1 MEKIEPVA
9 WVGENKER
17 DLRNFSTS
25 PLNKEQGYYKVT
37 ELYTKE
43 QLQPRVKMTKRET
56 DEFKKLHKSRNHLIP
71 IHFLKFLLDNGDSY
85 PLLHSRYWDGREE
98 QLALLTLWLRFDPK
112 HPEETIDIVPEKKWF
127 VRSKKLS
134 RSGEYFWLC
143 DRDYL
148 DIPQFMIVDGEQLSA
163 MKFDTKEQAEEWI
176 NPLTEA
182 VLLPVKGE

>member
-1 MEKIEPVA
+1 MSELRPVA
-9 WVGENKER
+9 WVGENKEK
-17 DLRNFSTS
+17 DLRMFSTN

-43 QLQPRVKMTKRET
+43 QLQPRVKMTKKEA
-56 DEFKKLHKSRNHLIP
+56 DEFKKLYKSRNHLIP

-112 HPEETIDIVPEKKWF
+112 KPEETIYIVPEKKWF
-127 VRSKKLS
+127 VRSKAATKS
-134 RSGEYFWLC
+134 KIYEWLDEHEDIIPLYTR
-143 DRDYL
+143 DRKV
-148 DIPQFMIVDGEQLSA
+148 PKTA
-163 MKFDTKEQAEEWI
+163 AKFDNKDKAEEWT

-182 VLLPVKGE
+182 VLLPVGDE